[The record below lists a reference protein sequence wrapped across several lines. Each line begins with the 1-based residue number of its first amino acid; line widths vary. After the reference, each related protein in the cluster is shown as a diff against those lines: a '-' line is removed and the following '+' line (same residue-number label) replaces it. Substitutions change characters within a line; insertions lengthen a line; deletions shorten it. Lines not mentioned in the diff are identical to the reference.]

1 MEPASPSDEAKSKV
15 EAIVLR
21 QLEVLNKIVDI
32 ALAADAKACKQETK
46 LGSKYLECSK
56 AICAIRELCG
66 PYLAK
71 NLQGGEGV
79 PPSQRKPTMDFGSFH
94 VTRAAVKGRT
104 VLTFNRKAD
113 PENPGQSRQIVA
125 TITRYNGGVSITIT
139 DYMEGVHPI
148 PTKMAM
154 CDFYNVSLSKCEKI
168 AYSIVRKNIKET
180 KRRHITL
187 KRSRAAKRKA
197 AAQKEVK

>member
-1 MEPASPSDEAKSKV
+1 MNDQDEMFEMATETPAFLGCPQHMPTHIPSGFDGV
-15 EAIVLR
+15 E
-21 QLEVLNKIVDI
+21 
-32 ALAADAKACKQETK
+32 
-46 LGSKYLECSK
+46 
-56 AICAIRELCG
+56 
-66 PYLAK
+66 
-71 NLQGGEGV
+71 QGEN
-79 PPSQRKPTMDFGSFH
+79 RKHTMDFGSFH

-104 VLTFNRKAD
+104 VLTFNRKSD